1 MSDYITIDEQ
11 EALGLRR
18 PLPRRPDSFITPYR
32 HDDITANEQGVI
44 TSSLSAAGAVMAHRQ
59 MAHLARSEETP
70 ITNAFA
76 SLFYSIAYSVAGAM
90 ITGGLLFLA
99 YNLIGG
105 EEGLYVLIW
114 LVLWGVCLL
123 AALVYNRW
131 QGLWFSPAGL
141 DHHEIDSRERIAM
154 YGIDRHLTLLE
165 RKWQIKD

>member
-1 MSDYITIDEQ
+1 MARIGTIKEQ
-11 EALGLRR
+11 EELAIRSSRHNTFVPSHGSNELTPAEKEVLGQAL
-18 PLPRRPDSFITPYR
+18 
-32 HDDITANEQGVI
+32 A
-44 TSSLSAAGAVMAHRQ
+44 TSGTVMAHRQ

-76 SLFYSIAYSVAGAM
+76 SLFYSLAYSIAGAF

-105 EEGLYVLIW
+105 EEGLYVIIW

-123 AALVYNRW
+123 AALAYNRW

-154 YGIDRHLTLLE
+154 YVIDRHLTLLE